1 MNTTKDSILSNVAKL
16 SSYASTLSLASAK
29 QVLDLRDELLA
40 LPEENEVS
48 LGGRSGLNID
58 GSPLQYCISSSSE
71 GLHSRF
77 ISDPS
82 CIAGSPEERFNYSYQ
97 ALQKL
102 YVTTQTEEIKGI
114 CEEMLDFHLPASK
127 ENMEEYPDGVFW
139 LGASPDSKGIAI
151 YIDGRRGGKEE
162 SWERFRSWLHHLMP
176 NNTEV
181 DDFVKTLS
189 PYANIMS
196 IGLEGSSLKNLRAKI
211 YFRLTHKLS
220 IDDLKIPVLL
230 NESVTNF
237 LNDVIGDKDVNL
249 AGVVFN
255 VGFHIAS
262 SKLFDAKIDVC
273 ACPSYVELNPS
284 EWIVLLDKTAS
295 KNNVTKFPLKEE
307 VLENDCSVSYYGL
320 GIDIMGNRRL
330 NLYLKNKITAN

>member
-40 LPEENEVS
+40 LPEESEVI

-58 GSPLQYCISSSSE
+58 GSPLQYCISSSSD

-82 CIAGSPEERFNYSYQ
+82 CIAGSPEERFKYSYQ

-102 YVTTQTEEIKGI
+102 YITTETEEIKTI

-127 ENMEEYPDGVFW
+127 ENMEDYPDGVFW
-139 LGASPDSKGIAI
+139 LGASPDSKGMAI
-151 YIDGRRGGKEE
+151 YIDGRRGGKEA
-162 SWERFRSWLHHLMP
+162 SWERFRTWLNHLMP

-181 DDFVKTLS
+181 EDFVNTLS

-211 YFRLTHKLS
+211 YFKLTHKLT
-220 IDDLKIPVLL
+220 IEDLKIPVLL
-230 NESVTNF
+230 NESVSNF
-237 LNDVIGDKDVNL
+237 MNDVIGDKDVNL
-249 AGVVFN
+249 AGIVFN

-273 ACPSYVELNPS
+273 ACPSYVELSPS
-284 EWIVLLDKTAS
+284 EWVDLLDETAS
-295 KNNVTKFPLKEE
+295 KNNVVKFPINEE
-307 VLENDCSVSYYGL
+307 ILENDCAVSYYGL
-320 GIDIMGNRRL
+320 GIDIMGNKRL
-330 NLYLKNKITAN
+330 NLYLKNKTISN

>member
-1 MNTTKDSILSNVAKL
+1 MNATKDSILSNVALL

-40 LPEENEVS
+40 LPEETNLQ

-71 GLHSRF
+71 GLHGRF

-82 CIAGSPEERFNYSYQ
+82 CIVGSPEERFQYSYQ

-102 YVTTQTEEIKGI
+102 YTITQTEEIKEI
-114 CEEMLDFHLPASK
+114 CEEMLAFHLPVSK

-139 LGASPDSKGIAI
+139 LGASPDSKGMAI
-151 YIDGRRGGKEE
+151 YIDGRRGGKEA
-162 SWERFRSWLHHLMP
+162 SWKRFSDWLKHLMP
-176 NNTEV
+176 NATEV
-181 DDFVKTLS
+181 DEFVKTLS

-196 IGLEGSSLKNLRAKI
+196 IGLEGSSLKNVRAKI
-211 YFRLTHKLS
+211 YFRLTHKLT
-220 IDDLKIPVLL
+220 IEDLKIPVLL
-230 NESVTNF
+230 DESVTDF
-237 LNDVIGDKDVNL
+237 FNDVIGDKEVNL

-262 SKLFDAKIDVC
+262 SKLFDAKIDIC
-273 ACPSYVELNPS
+273 ACPSYVELNPN
-284 EWIVLLDKTAS
+284 EWVTLLEETTT
-295 KNNVTKFPLKEE
+295 KNKVTPFPIQKE
-307 VLENDCSVSYYGL
+307 VLENECAVSYYGL
-320 GIDIMGNRRL
+320 GIDIMGNKRL
-330 NLYLKNKITAN
+330 NLYLKNKIGSN

>member
-40 LPEENEVS
+40 LPEENEVT

-58 GSPLQYCISSSSE
+58 GSPLQYCISSSSD

-82 CIAGSPEERFNYSYQ
+82 CIAGSPEERFKYSYQ

-102 YVTTQTEEIKGI
+102 YITTQTEEIKSV
-114 CEEMLDFHLPASK
+114 CEEMLDFHLPESK
-127 ENMEEYPDGVFW
+127 ENMEDYPDGVFW
-139 LGASPDSKGIAI
+139 LGASPDSKGMAI

-162 SWERFRSWLHHLMP
+162 SWERFRAWLNHLMP

-181 DDFVKTLS
+181 DNFVKTLS

-211 YFRLTHKLS
+211 YFRLTHKLT
-220 IDDLKIPVLL
+220 IEDLKIPVLL
-230 NESVTNF
+230 NESVSNF
-237 LNDVIGDKDVNL
+237 MNDVIGDKDVNL
-249 AGVVFN
+249 AGIVFN

-284 EWIVLLDKTAS
+284 EWVSLLDQTAS
-295 KNNVTKFPLKEE
+295 KNNVVKFPITEE
-307 VLENDCSVSYYGL
+307 TLENDFAVSYYGL
-320 GIDIMGNRRL
+320 GIDIMGNKRL
-330 NLYLKNKITAN
+330 NLYLKNKTISN

>member
-40 LPEENEVS
+40 LPEENEVT

-58 GSPLQYCISSSSE
+58 GSPLQYCISSSSD

-82 CIAGSPEERFNYSYQ
+82 CIAGSPEERFKYSYQ

-102 YVTTQTEEIKGI
+102 YITTQTEEIKSV
-114 CEEMLDFHLPASK
+114 CEEMLDFHLPESK
-127 ENMEEYPDGVFW
+127 ENMEDYPDGVFW
-139 LGASPDSKGIAI
+139 LGASPDSKGMAI

-162 SWERFRSWLHHLMP
+162 SWERFRTWLNHLMP

-181 DDFVKTLS
+181 DNFVKTLS

-211 YFRLTHKLS
+211 YFRLTHKLT
-220 IDDLKIPVLL
+220 IEDLKVPILL
-230 NESVTNF
+230 NESVSNF
-237 LNDVIGDKDVNL
+237 MNDVIGNKDVNL
-249 AGVVFN
+249 AGIVFN

-284 EWIVLLDKTAS
+284 EWVSLLDQTAS
-295 KNNVTKFPLKEE
+295 KNNVVKFPITEE
-307 VLENDCSVSYYGL
+307 TLENDCAVSYYGL
-320 GIDIMGNRRL
+320 GIDIMGNKRL
-330 NLYLKNKITAN
+330 NLYLKNKTISN